1 MALTGWADA
10 EVVLDVVGI
19 LLSLG
24 TAFYLYALAK
34 VLRGG
39 VLERGMTILAISP
52 VLLALSALLDML
64 TALGFGEAYGVIR
77 DLNRIIF
84 ILVFFIGARSIVVA
98 WRKLT

>member
-10 EVVLDVVGI
+10 EVVLDIVGI

-24 TAFYLYALAK
+24 AAFYLYALAK

-64 TALGFGEAYGVIR
+64 SALGFGEAYGFIR
-77 DLNRIIF
+77 DVNRIIF

-98 WRKLT
+98 WRKVT